1 MLEHE
6 TVARLQNEVAG
17 LRAEKTQLQ
26 EKCFSQ
32 HVEIERGQKNVHRVG
47 EAVNI
52 HRKLQ
57 YYKLIYSLY
66 RVIFKLLC
74 SLVLLSVLV
83 EGGGPNEVDGGP
95 NEVDG
100 VPNEVDGCP
109 NEVDGGPNGF
119 EGGRNEVDEGPDRVD
134 GIVSKS
140 LQPYFT
146 VYYVFRFR
154 NSVIPFYSY
163 LDGT

>member
-32 HVEIERGQKNVHRVG
+32 QVQIERGQKNVHQVG

-57 YYKLIYSLY
+57 CYKLIYSLY
-66 RVIFKLLC
+66 KVIFKLLC
-74 SLVLLSVLV
+74 
-83 EGGGPNEVDGGP
+83 
-95 NEVDG
+95 
-100 VPNEVDGCP
+100 
-109 NEVDGGPNGF
+109 
-119 EGGRNEVDEGPDRVD
+119 
-134 GIVSKS
+134 
-140 LQPYFT
+140 
-146 VYYVFRFR
+146 
-154 NSVIPFYSY
+154 
-163 LDGT
+163 